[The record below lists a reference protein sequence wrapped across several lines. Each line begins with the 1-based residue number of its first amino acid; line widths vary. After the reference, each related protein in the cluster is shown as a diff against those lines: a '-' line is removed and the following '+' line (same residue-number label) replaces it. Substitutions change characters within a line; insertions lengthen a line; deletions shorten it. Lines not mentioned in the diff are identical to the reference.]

1 MAEGAAPLLP
11 TAGYDGEDRF
21 SALPDDLL
29 RAIISSG
36 LPVTDAAR
44 TTALARRWRHIWHS
58 TPLVLDD
65 VELHGSARDAIV
77 SRVLADHPGPFRAV
91 RLAGCRFASLDH
103 NLAEWP
109 RLLVTKG
116 IQLLALVNMHIQP
129 QRTSPR
135 LPAEILRC
143 DSLQRLLLGFWTF
156 PSDVS
161 HVADV
166 FLPHLHNL
174 NMLRI
179 DMSDHD
185 LECLVAAS
193 PVLKTLL
200 LAQNKPKHVR
210 LRSQSLNCVVVGGSP
225 VKEVVMET
233 PLLDRLILV
242 EPPPSAVG
250 GAGMR
255 VKITCAPNLRVFG
268 YLEPRAHK
276 LQIGDDVIEP
286 NIMVSP
292 RTVLP
297 GVKILALKVNFGV
310 FEEVNMLASFLRCF
324 PNVDMLHIESLLH
337 DPSVPGYEPTGEHH
351 AKFWLEAS
359 PIKCLRSHVKRMV
372 IHKYQ
377 GHQNEFEFLK
387 FISKDALELQSLVL
401 VPPKE
406 QNSLPNEVNE
416 MIDRLGCPRF
426 RAWASKVLLVL
437 TKVDIGFIL
446 QKSSDLTVN
455 DPFRCSMHG

>member
-1 MAEGAAPLLP
+1 MADGAASLLP
-11 TAGYDGEDRF
+11 TAGYDGEDRI
-21 SALPDDLL
+21 SALHDDLL
-29 RAIISSG
+29 CAIISRLS
-36 LPVTDAAR
+36 VTDAAR
-44 TTALARRWRHIWHS
+44 TTALSPRWRHLWHS
-58 TPLVLDD
+58 TPLILDD
-65 VELHGSARDAIV
+65 VDLNESAREAIV

-91 RLAGCRFASLDH
+91 RLAGCKFASLDH
-103 NLAEWP
+103 DLAEWP

-116 IQLLALVNMHIQP
+116 IKKLVLVNKHIQP
-129 QRTSPR
+129 QHASPR
-135 LPAEILRC
+135 LPAQILRC

-156 PSDVS
+156 PADVS
-161 HVADV
+161 HGADV
-166 FLPHLHNL
+166 FLPHLYSL
-174 NMLRI
+174 NMIRI
-179 DMSDHD
+179 DMGDHD
-185 LECLVAAS
+185 LECLIAAS
-193 PVLKTLL
+193 PVLKTLV
-200 LAQNKPKHVR
+200 LARNKPKHVR
-210 LRSQSLNCVVVGGSP
+210 LRSQSLHCVVVGGSP
-225 VKEVVMET
+225 VKEVAVMET

-242 EPPPSAVG
+242 EPPPSAIG

-324 PNVDMLHIESLLH
+324 PNVDILHIESLLH

-351 AKFWLEAS
+351 AKFWQEAS
-359 PIKCLRSHVKRMV
+359 PIECLRSHVKRMV

-406 QNSLPNEVNE
+406 KISLPDEVNE
-416 MIDRLGCPRF
+416 MIDRLRCPMF

-437 TKVDIGFIL
+437 TKVDIGFSL
-446 QKSSDLTVN
+446 QKSADLTVD
-455 DPFRCSMHG
+455 DPFRCSMQG